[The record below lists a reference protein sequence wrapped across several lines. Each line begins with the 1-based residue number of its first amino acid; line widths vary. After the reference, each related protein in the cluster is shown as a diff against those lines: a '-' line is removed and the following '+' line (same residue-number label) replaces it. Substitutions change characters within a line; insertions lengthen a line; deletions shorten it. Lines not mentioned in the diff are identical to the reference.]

1 MRFRIRGRYAFHNC
15 DALESVELPKS
26 LQSVGDYVFKSCS
39 LLASVTFPVDSELT
53 SLYVS
58 TLDRSALAVAAVSAR
73 VAFVG
78 ECVSLDP
85 LSNSAQRDHT

>member
-1 MRFRIRGRYAFHNC
+1 MRFRIRGELAFYNC

-26 LQSVGDYVFKSCS
+26 VMSVGDRAFYSCG
-39 LLASVTFPVDSELT
+39 LLASVTFPADSELT

-58 TLDRSALAVAAVSAR
+58 TLDPSALAVAAVSAR

>member
-1 MRFRIRGRYAFHNC
+1 MCFRIRGHGAFYNC
-15 DALESVELPKS
+15 DALKSVELPKS
-26 LQSVGDYVFKSCS
+26 LSSIGNHAFYDCD
-39 LLASVTFPVDSELT
+39 LLASVTFAADSELT
-53 SLYVS
+53 TLYVS